1 MNFFPSAEQAGTKHE
16 ALPSTTGAPEPR
28 MERLKAASD
37 SFPGEKT
44 QGIMSTWP

>member
-1 MNFFPSAEQAGTKHE
+1 MNLFPSAEKRLAKHE
-16 ALPSTTGAPEPR
+16 ALPSTAAATGA
-28 MERLKAASD
+28 MNGKTQAASD